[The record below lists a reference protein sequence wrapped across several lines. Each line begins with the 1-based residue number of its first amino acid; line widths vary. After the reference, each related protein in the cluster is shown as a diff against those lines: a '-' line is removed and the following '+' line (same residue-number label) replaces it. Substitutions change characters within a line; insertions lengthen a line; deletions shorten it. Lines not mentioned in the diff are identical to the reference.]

1 MVWDLRMQSCV
12 RAMLQHGR
20 QVVDLRVDWPTF
32 QGMSCSADRSI
43 ILWDLEVAEP
53 LQRFDKH
60 PGSVWC
66 LDVDWAGRRMVT
78 GAGPGDNSIFVWDF
92 RDGFVERQILGHEGS
107 VWALAVDWE
116 VAHKA
121 FETAQGVGLQTEA
134 GIEPPDSNVPSKEE
148 MQSGG
153 ESPDGKSHKGKR
165 RKKWVKRRVKT
176 TEKGLISGSSKDL
189 TEAAAVDAGG
199 ESLCSGCSKDEE
211 RHTLMSRQMED
222 QQRLQ
227 AEFESSLLVRQEKF
241 GEDVQQLG
249 ENLHTLHSLEAA
261 SLDQLRGGL
270 AEVHAALNRE
280 MASLSRVEDQL
291 GELREEVTQPSP
303 AAVQQHQQDHHA
315 AMLASRQVS
324 ELLHQER
331 ARAAAAR
338 LRNLVAPPFKDIG
351 SLHVA
356 FVLWK
361 MQSRHRV
368 AFENLLAYREKMV
381 DRADL
386 QAIVTAWRSASRPST
401 ERLLDSEL
409 QDLAKLPAPEPVRE
423 AQSMTPLLKVY
434 SYAQCLADTGAGNC
448 MAPKKQQ
455 PKVEEEVV
463 VQESEDEPE
472 EPEILTKCLRA
483 PGQLFYGEVKA
494 GYKQRKGRWIRHGK
508 GQQIMTAV
516 TPMGLGPNQRPA
528 FETLVVSIYE
538 GAWEEDVPCGEGRYR
553 WSDGSSYEGNFEQ
566 GRMHGQGRFV
576 WADGSSYEGSWFQG
590 SCLQCRGLTCRC
602 GDSGPS
608 SGLQLA
614 RLAHG
619 AREGRDCL

>member
-1 MVWDLRMQSCV
+1 
-12 RAMLQHGR
+12 
-20 QVVDLRVDWPTF
+20 
-32 QGMSCSADRSI
+32 
-43 ILWDLEVAEP
+43 
-53 LQRFDKH
+53 
-60 PGSVWC
+60 
-66 LDVDWAGRRMVT
+66 
-78 GAGPGDNSIFVWDF
+78 
-92 RDGFVERQILGHEGS
+92 
-107 VWALAVDWE
+107 
-116 VAHKA
+116 
-121 FETAQGVGLQTEA
+121 
-134 GIEPPDSNVPSKEE
+134 
-148 MQSGG
+148 
-153 ESPDGKSHKGKR
+153 
-165 RKKWVKRRVKT
+165 
-176 TEKGLISGSSKDL
+176 
-189 TEAAAVDAGG
+189 
-199 ESLCSGCSKDEE
+199 
-211 RHTLMSRQMED
+211 MSRQMED

-261 SLDQLRGGL
+261 CLDQLRGGL
-270 AEVHAALNRE
+270 AEVHAALHRE

-291 GELREEVTQPSP
+291 GELREEVMQPSP
-303 AAVQQHQQDHHA
+303 AAAQQHQQDHQA
-315 AMLASRQVS
+315 TMLASRQVS

-351 SLHVA
+351 SLQVA

-361 MQSRHRV
+361 MRSRYRV
-368 AFENLLAYREKMV
+368 AFEHSLAYREKMV

-386 QAIVTAWRSASRPST
+386 QAIVTAWRSASRPSK
-401 ERLLDSEL
+401 ERFLDSEL
-409 QDLAKLPAPEPVRE
+409 QELAKLPAPEPVRE
-423 AQSMTPLLKVY
+423 AEKPRAIPSARFTSKLLAEVR
-434 SYAQCLADTGAGNC
+434 AGN

-463 VQESEDEPE
+463 VPESEDEPE

-494 GYKQRKGRWIRHGK
+494 GYKQRKGQWIRHGK

-538 GAWEEDVPCGEGRYR
+538 GAWEEDVPCGEGSYR

-590 SCLQCRGLTCRC
+590 AFHGEGTFDSRWDGGRYMQGEFHYNCFQKSDGRWVDILQHIK
-602 GDSGPS
+602 S
-608 SGLQLA
+608 
-614 RLAHG
+614 HEM
-619 AREGRDCL
+619 RESL